1 MKMSLP
7 HYEIYP
13 EREAAPTFVACP
25 TFREI
30 GTGYRPG
37 RSSLLSLIG
46 HELILLAIYL
56 FTTHAGILHMPH
68 ELTPPPAVAKNVL
81 FLPVLGGGSE
91 GSGHQGGAA
100 GSQGTPSTGLRSR
113 SRRGFAY
120 PRPQAMVSNPPHA
133 TVGIQTI
140 LQPALIKPPILQT
153 YVPLPDI
160 VRPPTVLPAAPQPAQ
175 PVLTV
180 KQGQLSLR
188 PAPENP
194 VQAPKLTLPSSAAS
208 VIPVLAAKAPALA
221 SQSARP
227 SVPRAAEVANVPV
240 SQREQKGLLV
250 LNAIPPPPDTRGK
263 LPNAEARSLF
273 AVVPGEATII
283 ADPSAGAK
291 GGGDISSAAGSGS
304 RTDLSSGDAVAQLA
318 GGGKEG
324 GHPASGSGSGSGGR
338 YGTGQGSGL
347 NSDGEGSAAGR
358 GSGPGAGVGTG
369 SSGTLASGTGSGS
382 APGGG
387 SFPGISIQGGRYG
400 NGGGGSVGA
409 SIARRPKS
417 YNMTIVA
424 TASSGGGLP
433 DLGVFQNEKV
443 YTVYL
448 DMKANDDDPALPWTL
463 QYAVLQTKT
472 ENPDDTT
479 NPSRETPTPP
489 YALLKEIPKFAP
501 ELLRQYARRLIVASA
516 IMTAAG
522 KLEQIVVRQSPNGEF
537 SGPIV
542 EALGSW
548 MFQPAQIEGKSVALK
563 VLFGIRLVPGR

>member
-1 MKMSLP
+1 MKLLV
-7 HYEIYP
+7 P
-13 EREAAPTFVACP
+13 ERELESVRGPARTSGPLP

-30 GTGYRPG
+30 GCGYRPG
-37 RSSLLSLIG
+37 RSSLLSFIG
-46 HELILLAIYL
+46 HELVLLAIVFFPRYSGTIHL
-56 FTTHAGILHMPH
+56 PH
-68 ELTPPPAVAKNVL
+68 ELTPPQPVAKNVL
-81 FLPVLGGGSE
+81 YLPVLGGGSE
-91 GSGHQGGAA
+91 GSGHHGGAA
-100 GSQGTPSTGLRSR
+100 GSPGKESTGLRAR

-120 PRPQAMVSNPPHA
+120 PGPQPVVSNPPHA
-133 TVGIQTI
+133 TLGIQTI
-140 LQPALIKPPILQT
+140 LQPALINPPLLHT

-160 VRPPTVLPAAPQPAQ
+160 VRAPTILPAAPQS
-175 PVLTV
+175 VLSV
-180 KQGQLSLR
+180 KQGNLSLR
-188 PAPENP
+188 PVPENP

-208 VIPVLAAKAPALA
+208 AIPNLVAKDSASASRSVRLA
-221 SQSARP
+221 
-227 SVPRAAEVANVPV
+227 VPRAPELANVPI

-250 LNAIPPPPDTRGK
+250 LNAVPPPPDLRGK

-273 AVVPGEATII
+273 AVVPGEATVI
-283 ADPSAGAK
+283 ADPSAG
-291 GGGDISSAAGSGS
+291 GGGSPTSAAGSGS
-304 RTDLSSGDAVAQLA
+304 HADLSSGDAVAQSA

-324 GHPASGSGSGSGGR
+324 GRPSGSSGSGSGGK

-347 NSDGEGSAAGR
+347 NTAGNAGGSGR
-358 GSGPGAGVGTG
+358 GAESGSGVGTG
-369 SSGTLASGTGSGS
+369 SSGTLASGTGTGS

-409 SIARRPKS
+409 SMVRHPRS
-417 YNMTIVA
+417 YNMTIVS

-463 QYAVLQTKT
+463 QYAVLQTKA

-522 KLEQIVVRQSPNGEF
+522 KLEQIVVRQSPSGEF